1 MNAALPRCA
10 TSYKFNLHNLEVSND
25 TTQSKLLTNSPK
37 QATYLR
43 QLEQVMQKMGVANF
57 RNFCWKNSGISGLG
71 KQRNFRKSGNRNFR
85 NCNHYP

>member
-10 TSYKFNLHNLEVSND
+10 TTSYKFNLHNSEVSND
-25 TTQSKLLTNSPK
+25 TTQSTLLTNGTK

-43 QLEQVMQKMGVANF
+43 QLEQVMQKMDVTNF

-71 KQRNFRKSGNRNFR
+71 KKRNFR
-85 NCNHYP
+85 